1 MKKTSSTKNSEKSRN
16 LEETHLAENQNPI
29 LEFIQKSL
37 IFGGMNRWVEFKTEE
52 KQGKQNRMKMKQMM
66 ENLYGWKSQS
76 ENNPQQESEL
86 IHGRVSHT
94 GLSVET
100 EQNTRL

>member
-1 MKKTSSTKNSEKSRN
+1 
-16 LEETHLAENQNPI
+16 
-29 LEFIQKSL
+29 
-37 IFGGMNRWVEFKTEE
+37 MNRWVEFKTEE

-86 IHGRVSHT
+86 IHGRVSLHT
-94 GLSVET
+94 VELR
-100 EQNTRL
+100 QNRTQGCEIIREKK